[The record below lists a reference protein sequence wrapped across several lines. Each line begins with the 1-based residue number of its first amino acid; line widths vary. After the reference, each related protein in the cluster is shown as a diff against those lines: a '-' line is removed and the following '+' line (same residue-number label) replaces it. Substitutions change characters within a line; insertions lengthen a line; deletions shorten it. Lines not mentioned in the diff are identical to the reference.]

1 MRKSREELEPVDCYI
16 PDVPEFNCKC
26 KCEAEAGRG
35 PILISLMGF
44 YLTPPGMIADDTTTP
59 ANRWTRIHVYEFV
72 GAWKEDDS
80 LNTSMYRVN
89 R

>member
-59 ANRWTRIHVYEFV
+59 ASRWDTYSRVRICRSVE
-72 GAWKEDDS
+72 GG
-80 LNTSMYRVN
+80 
-89 R
+89 